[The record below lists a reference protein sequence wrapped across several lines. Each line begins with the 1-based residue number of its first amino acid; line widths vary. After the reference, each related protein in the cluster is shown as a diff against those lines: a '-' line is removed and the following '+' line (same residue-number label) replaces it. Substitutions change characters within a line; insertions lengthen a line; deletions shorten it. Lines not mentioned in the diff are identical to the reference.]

1 MLLAASDFLK
11 GIAMPTS
18 TMTSKGRLTVP
29 KKVREILGLKSG
41 DRVTFVEQA
50 DGSFHM
56 LVATSDIRVLKG
68 CLPPPANRI
77 TLEDMHQ
84 ATVRKALR
92 TALPKG
98 RRS

>member
-1 MLLAASDFLK
+1 
-11 GIAMPTS
+11 MPTS

-29 KKVREILGLKSG
+29 KKVRENLGLKSG

-56 LVATSDIRVLKG
+56 LAATGDIRALKG
-68 CLPPPANRI
+68 CLPPPAKQI
-77 TLEDMHQ
+77 TSKDMRQ
-84 ATVRKALR
+84 AIVRRAMR
-92 TALPKG
+92 TALPEG

>member
-1 MLLAASDFLK
+1 
-11 GIAMPTS
+11 MPTS

-29 KKVREILGLKSG
+29 KKVRENLGLKSG

-56 LVATSDIRVLKG
+56 LAATSDIRVLKG
-68 CLPPPANRI
+68 YLPPPAKRI

-84 ATVRKALR
+84 AIVRKALR